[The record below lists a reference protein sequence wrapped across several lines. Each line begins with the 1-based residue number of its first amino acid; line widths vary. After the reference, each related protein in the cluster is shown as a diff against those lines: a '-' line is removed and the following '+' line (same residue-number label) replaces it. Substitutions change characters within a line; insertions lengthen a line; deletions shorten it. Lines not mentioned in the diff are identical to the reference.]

1 MDAFVLLRILDN
13 RPKLIVMLILCVLA
27 TFEFQRYVIY
37 PIESLL
43 NFEITQYAS
52 MVYLPAGVIFLSFYL
67 LRWWFLPVILIGRT
81 YVSLQFGPLD
91 LILEMVTFNLIVA
104 LLYPSWLYLLN
115 SANWD
120 VFGDVDKNQLT
131 ITGAMIFALLLSFS
145 TGILSAINQTVS
157 GVVPLDQALQYTLHF
172 IIGDTIG
179 TGVILFLFYQLL
191 KLNLKL
197 GKQENG

>member
-1 MDAFVLLRILDN
+1 VLLRILDN
-13 RPKLIVMLILCVLA
+13 RPKLIVMLIISVLA
-27 TFEFQRYVIY
+27 AFEIQRYVIY

-81 YVSLQFGPLD
+81 YISLQLGPAE
-91 LILEMVTFNLIVA
+91 LILDMMIFNLVVA
-104 LLYPSWLYLLN
+104 LLYPLWLYLLN
-115 SANWD
+115 NANWD

-172 IIGDTIG
+172 IIGDTMG

-191 KLNLKL
+191 KLNLKWR
-197 GKQENG
+197 KQKNG

>member
-1 MDAFVLLRILDN
+1 MLLRILDN
-13 RPKLIVMLILCVLA
+13 RPKLIVMLILSVLA

-81 YVSLQFGPLD
+81 YVSLQMGPFD
-91 LILEMVTFNLIVA
+91 LILEMVMFNVIVA
-104 LLYPSWLYLLN
+104 LLYPLWLYLLN

-145 TGILSAINQTVS
+145 TGILSGINQTLS

-172 IIGDTIG
+172 IVGDTIG
-179 TGVILFLFYQLL
+179 TGVILFLFYQVL
-191 KLNLKL
+191 KLNLKWRSQ
-197 GKQENG
+197 KQC

>member
-1 MDAFVLLRILDN
+1 MLLRILDN
-13 RPKLIVMLILCVLA
+13 RPKLIVMLIISVLA
-27 TFEFQRYVIY
+27 AFEVQRYVIY

-81 YVSLQFGPLD
+81 YISLQLGPAE
-91 LILEMVTFNLIVA
+91 LILDMIIFNLVVA
-104 LLYPSWLYLLN
+104 LLYPLWLYLLN
-115 SANWD
+115 NANWD

-191 KLNLKL
+191 KLNLKWR
-197 GKQENG
+197 KQKNG

>member
-1 MDAFVLLRILDN
+1 MLLKILDN
-13 RPKLIVMLILCVLA
+13 RPKLIVMLIISVLA
-27 TFEFQRYVIY
+27 AFEIQRYVIY

-43 NFEITQYAS
+43 NFEITRYAS
-52 MVYLPAGVIFLSFYL
+52 IVYLPAGVIFLSFYL

-81 YVSLQFGPLD
+81 YISLQLGPVD
-91 LILEMVTFNLIVA
+91 LILEMVIFNLIVA
-104 LLYPSWLYLLN
+104 LLYPLWLHLLN
-115 SANWD
+115 NANWD

-172 IIGDTIG
+172 IVGDTIG
-179 TGVILFLFYQLL
+179 AGVILLLFYQLL

-197 GKQENG
+197 RRKNN

>member
-1 MDAFVLLRILDN
+1 MLLRILDN
-13 RPKLIVMLILCVLA
+13 RPKLIVMLIISVLA
-27 TFEFQRYVIY
+27 AFEVQRYVIY

-81 YVSLQFGPLD
+81 YISLQLGPAE
-91 LILEMVTFNLIVA
+91 LILDMMIFNLVVA
-104 LLYPSWLYLLN
+104 LLFPLWLYLLN
-115 SANWD
+115 NANWD

-179 TGVILFLFYQLL
+179 AGVILFLFYQLL
-191 KLNLKL
+191 KLNLKWR
-197 GKQENG
+197 KQKNG

>member
-1 MDAFVLLRILDN
+1 VLLRILDN
-13 RPKLIVMLILCVLA
+13 RPKLIVMLIISVLA
-27 TFEFQRYVIY
+27 AFEIQRYVIY

-81 YVSLQFGPLD
+81 YISLQLGPAE
-91 LILEMVTFNLIVA
+91 LILDMMIFNLVVA
-104 LLYPSWLYLLN
+104 LLYPLWLYLLN
-115 SANWD
+115 NANWD

-191 KLNLKL
+191 KLNLKWR
-197 GKQENG
+197 KQKNG

>member
-1 MDAFVLLRILDN
+1 MLLRILDN
-13 RPKLIVMLILCVLA
+13 RPKLIVMLIISVLA
-27 TFEFQRYVIY
+27 AFEVQRYVIY

-81 YVSLQFGPLD
+81 YISLQLGPAE
-91 LILEMVTFNLIVA
+91 LILDMMIFNLAVA
-104 LLYPSWLYLLN
+104 LLYPLWLYLLN
-115 SANWD
+115 NANWD

-145 TGILSAINQTVS
+145 TGILSAINQTMS

-179 TGVILFLFYQLL
+179 TGVILFMFYQLL
-191 KLNLKL
+191 KLNLKWR
-197 GKQENG
+197 KQKNG

>member
-1 MDAFVLLRILDN
+1 MLLRILDN
-13 RPKLIVMLILCVLA
+13 RPKLIVMLIISVLA

-81 YVSLQFGPLD
+81 YISLQLGPAE
-91 LILEMVTFNLIVA
+91 LILDMMIFNLVVA
-104 LLYPSWLYLLN
+104 LLYPLWLYLLN
-115 SANWD
+115 NANWD

-157 GVVPLDQALQYTLHF
+157 GVVPMDQALQYTLHF

-191 KLNLKL
+191 KLNLKWR
-197 GKQENG
+197 KQKNG

>member
-1 MDAFVLLRILDN
+1 VLLRILDN
-13 RPKLIVMLILCVLA
+13 RPKLIVMLIISVLA
-27 TFEFQRYVIY
+27 AFEIQRYVIY

-81 YVSLQFGPLD
+81 YISLQLGPAE
-91 LILEMVTFNLIVA
+91 LILDMMIFNLVVA
-104 LLYPSWLYLLN
+104 LLYPLWLYLLN
-115 SANWD
+115 NANWD

-191 KLNLKL
+191 KLHLKWR
-197 GKQENG
+197 KQKNG

>member
-1 MDAFVLLRILDN
+1 MLLRILDN
-13 RPKLIVMLILCVLA
+13 HPKLIVMLIISVLA
-27 TFEFQRYVIY
+27 AFEVQRYVIY

-81 YVSLQFGPLD
+81 YISLQLGPAE
-91 LILEMVTFNLIVA
+91 LILDMMIFNLVVA
-104 LLYPSWLYLLN
+104 LLYPLWLYLLN
-115 SANWD
+115 NANWD

-191 KLNLKL
+191 KLNLKWR
-197 GKQENG
+197 KQKNG

>member
-1 MDAFVLLRILDN
+1 MLLRILDN
-13 RPKLIVMLILCVLA
+13 RPKLIVMLIISVLA
-27 TFEFQRYVIY
+27 AFEVQRYVIY

-81 YVSLQFGPLD
+81 YISLQLGPAE
-91 LILEMVTFNLIVA
+91 LILDMMIFNLVVA
-104 LLYPSWLYLLN
+104 LLYPFWLYLLN
-115 SANWD
+115 NANWD

-157 GVVPLDQALQYTLHF
+157 GVVPLNQALQYTLHF
-172 IIGDTIG
+172 IVGDTIG

-191 KLNLKL
+191 KLNLKWR
-197 GKQENG
+197 KQKNG

>member
-1 MDAFVLLRILDN
+1 MLLRILDN
-13 RPKLIVMLILCVLA
+13 RPKLIVMLIIGVLA
-27 TFEFQRYVIY
+27 AFEVQRYVIY

-81 YVSLQFGPLD
+81 YISLQLGPAD
-91 LILEMVTFNLIVA
+91 LILEMVMFNLIVA
-104 LLYPSWLYLLN
+104 LLYPLWLYLLN
-115 SANWD
+115 NANWD

-145 TGILSAINQTVS
+145 TGILSAINHTVS

-172 IIGDTIG
+172 IVGDTIG
-179 TGVILFLFYQLL
+179 AGVILFLFYQLL
-191 KLNLKL
+191 KLNLKF
-197 GKQENG
+197 KRQKNT

>member
-1 MDAFVLLRILDN
+1 MLLRILDN
-13 RPKLIVMLILCVLA
+13 RPKLIVMLIISVLA
-27 TFEFQRYVIY
+27 AFEVQRYVIY

-81 YVSLQFGPLD
+81 YISLQLGPAE
-91 LILEMVTFNLIVA
+91 LILDMMIFNLVVA
-104 LLYPSWLYLLN
+104 LLYPLWLYLLN
-115 SANWD
+115 NANWD

-179 TGVILFLFYQLL
+179 TGVILFMFYQLL
-191 KLNLKL
+191 KLNLKWR
-197 GKQENG
+197 KQKNG

>member
-1 MDAFVLLRILDN
+1 MLLRILDN
-13 RPKLIVMLILCVLA
+13 RPKLIVMLMISVLA
-27 TFEFQRYVIY
+27 AFEVQRYVIY

-52 MVYLPAGVIFLSFYL
+52 IVYLPAGVIFLSFYL

-81 YVSLQFGPLD
+81 YISLQLGPVE
-91 LILEMVTFNLIVA
+91 LILEMIIFNLVVA
-104 LLYPSWLYLLN
+104 LLYPLWLHLLN
-115 SANWD
+115 AANWD

-145 TGILSAINQTVS
+145 TGILSAINQTAS
-157 GVVPLDQALQYTLHF
+157 GVVAMDQALQYTLHF

-191 KLNLKL
+191 KLNLKWR
-197 GKQENG
+197 KQENG

>member
-1 MDAFVLLRILDN
+1 MLLRILNN
-13 RPKLIVMLILCVLA
+13 RPKLIVMLIISVLA
-27 TFEFQRYVIY
+27 AFEVQRHVIY
-37 PIESLL
+37 PVESLL

-81 YVSLQFGPLD
+81 YISLQLGPVD
-91 LILEMVTFNLIVA
+91 LILEMVMFNLIVA
-104 LLYPSWLYLLN
+104 LLYPLWLYLLN
-115 SANWD
+115 NANWD

-145 TGILSAINQTVS
+145 TGILSAINKTIS

-172 IIGDTIG
+172 IVGDTIG
-179 TGVILFLFYQLL
+179 TGIILFLFYQLL
-191 KLNLKL
+191 KLNLK
-197 GKQENG
+197 

>member
-1 MDAFVLLRILDN
+1 MLFRILDN
-13 RPKLIVMLILCVLA
+13 RPKLIVMLIISILVV
-27 TFEFQRYVIY
+27 FEVQRYVIY

-81 YVSLQFGPLD
+81 YISLRLGPVE
-91 LILEMVTFNLIVA
+91 LILEMIIFNLVVA
-104 LLYPSWLYLLN
+104 LLFPLWLYLLN
-115 SANWD
+115 NANWD

-131 ITGAMIFALLLSFS
+131 ITGAMIFALLISFS
-145 TGILSAINQTVS
+145 TGILSAINQTAS

-179 TGVILFLFYQLL
+179 TGVILLLFYQLL
-191 KLNLKL
+191 KLNLKWRRH
-197 GKQENG
+197 KNG

>member
-1 MDAFVLLRILDN
+1 MLLRILDN
-13 RPKLIVMLILCVLA
+13 RPKLIVMLIIGVLA
-27 TFEFQRYVIY
+27 AFEIQRYVIY

-67 LRWWFLPVILIGRT
+67 LRWWFLPVILVGRT
-81 YVSLQFGPLD
+81 YISLQLGPAE
-91 LILEMVTFNLIVA
+91 LILDIMIFNLVVA
-104 LLYPSWLYLLN
+104 LLYPLWLYLLN
-115 SANWD
+115 NANWY

-191 KLNLKL
+191 KLNLKWR
-197 GKQENG
+197 KQKNG

>member
-1 MDAFVLLRILDN
+1 MLLRILDN
-13 RPKLIVMLILCVLA
+13 RPKLIVMLIIGVLA
-27 TFEFQRYVIY
+27 AFEIQRYVIY

-81 YVSLQFGPLD
+81 YISLQLGPAE
-91 LILEMVTFNLIVA
+91 LILDIMIFNLVVA
-104 LLYPSWLYLLN
+104 LLYPLWLYLLN
-115 SANWD
+115 NANWD

-191 KLNLKL
+191 KLNLKWR
-197 GKQENG
+197 KQKNG

>member
-1 MDAFVLLRILDN
+1 MLLRILDN
-13 RPKLIVMLILCVLA
+13 RPKLIVMLTISVLA
-27 TFEFQRYVIY
+27 AFEVQRYVIY

-81 YVSLQFGPLD
+81 YISLQLGPAE
-91 LILEMVTFNLIVA
+91 LILDMMIFNLVVA
-104 LLYPSWLYLLN
+104 LLYPLWLYLLN
-115 SANWD
+115 NANWD

-191 KLNLKL
+191 KLNLKWR
-197 GKQENG
+197 KQKNG

>member
-1 MDAFVLLRILDN
+1 MLLRILDN
-13 RPKLIVMLILCVLA
+13 RPKLIVMLIISILVV
-27 TFEFQRYVIY
+27 FEVQRYVIY

-81 YVSLQFGPLD
+81 YISLQLGPVE
-91 LILEMVTFNLIVA
+91 LILEMIIFNLVVA
-104 LLYPSWLYLLN
+104 LLFPLWLYLLN
-115 SANWD
+115 NANWD
-120 VFGDVDKNQLT
+120 VFGDFDKNQLT
-131 ITGAMIFALLLSFS
+131 ITGAMIFALLISFS
-145 TGILSAINQTVS
+145 TGILSAINQTAS
-157 GVVPLDQALQYTLHF
+157 GVVAMDQALQYTLHF

-191 KLNLKL
+191 KLNLKWRRH
-197 GKQENG
+197 KNG

>member
-1 MDAFVLLRILDN
+1 MLLRILDN
-13 RPKLIVMLILCVLA
+13 RPKLIVMLIISVLA
-27 TFEFQRYVIY
+27 AFEVQRYVIY

-81 YVSLQFGPLD
+81 YISLQLGPAE
-91 LILEMVTFNLIVA
+91 LILDMMIFNLAVA
-104 LLYPSWLYLLN
+104 LLYPLWLYLLN
-115 SANWD
+115 NANWD

-191 KLNLKL
+191 KLNLKWR
-197 GKQENG
+197 KQKNG

>member
-1 MDAFVLLRILDN
+1 MLLRILDN
-13 RPKLIVMLILCVLA
+13 RPKLIVMLIISVLA
-27 TFEFQRYVIY
+27 AFEIQRYVIY

-81 YVSLQFGPLD
+81 YISLQLGPAE
-91 LILEMVTFNLIVA
+91 LILDIMIFNLVVA
-104 LLYPSWLYLLN
+104 LLYPLWLYLLN
-115 SANWD
+115 NANWD

-145 TGILSAINQTVS
+145 TGIISAINQTVS

-191 KLNLKL
+191 KLNLKWR
-197 GKQENG
+197 KQKNG

>member
-1 MDAFVLLRILDN
+1 MLLRILDN
-13 RPKLIVMLILCVLA
+13 RPKLIVMLIISVLA
-27 TFEFQRYVIY
+27 AFEIQRYVIY

-81 YVSLQFGPLD
+81 YISLQLGHAE
-91 LILEMVTFNLIVA
+91 LILDIMIFNLVVA
-104 LLYPSWLYLLN
+104 LLYPLWLYLLN
-115 SANWD
+115 NANWD

-191 KLNLKL
+191 KLNLKWR
-197 GKQENG
+197 KQKNG

>member
-1 MDAFVLLRILDN
+1 MLLRILDN
-13 RPKLIVMLILCVLA
+13 RPKLIVMLIISVLA
-27 TFEFQRYVIY
+27 AFEIQRYVIY

-52 MVYLPAGVIFLSFYL
+52 MVYLPAGIVFLSFYL

-81 YVSLQFGPLD
+81 YISLQLGPAE
-91 LILEMVTFNLIVA
+91 LILDIMIFNLVVA
-104 LLYPSWLYLLN
+104 LLYPLWLYLLN
-115 SANWD
+115 NANWD

-191 KLNLKL
+191 KLNLKWR
-197 GKQENG
+197 KQKNG

>member
-1 MDAFVLLRILDN
+1 
-13 RPKLIVMLILCVLA
+13 MLTIGVLA
-27 TFEFQRYVIY
+27 AFEVQRSVIY

-81 YVSLQFGPLD
+81 YISLQLGPMD
-91 LILEMVTFNLIVA
+91 LILEMVMFNLIVA
-104 LLYPSWLYLLN
+104 LLYPLWLYLLN
-115 SANWD
+115 NANWD

-145 TGILSAINQTVS
+145 TGILSAINHTVS

-172 IIGDTIG
+172 IVGDTIG
-179 TGVILFLFYQLL
+179 AGVILFLFYQLL
-191 KLNLKL
+191 KLNLRFKRQ
-197 GKQENG
+197 KNT

>member
-1 MDAFVLLRILDN
+1 MLLRILDN
-13 RPKLIVMLILCVLA
+13 RPKLIVMLIISVLA
-27 TFEFQRYVIY
+27 AFEVQRYVIY

-81 YVSLQFGPLD
+81 YISLQLGPAE
-91 LILEMVTFNLIVA
+91 LILNMMIFNLVVA
-104 LLYPSWLYLLN
+104 LLYPLWLYLLN
-115 SANWD
+115 NANWD

-191 KLNLKL
+191 KLNLKWR
-197 GKQENG
+197 KQKNG

>member
-1 MDAFVLLRILDN
+1 MLLRILDN
-13 RPKLIVMLILCVLA
+13 RPKLIVMLMISVLVA
-27 TFEFQRYVIY
+27 FEVQRYVIY

-81 YVSLQFGPLD
+81 YISLQLGPVE
-91 LILEMVTFNLIVA
+91 LILEMIIFNLVVA
-104 LLYPSWLYLLN
+104 LLYPLWLYLLN
-115 SANWD
+115 NANWD

-145 TGILSAINQTVS
+145 TGILSAINQTAS
-157 GVVPLDQALQYTLHF
+157 GVVAMDQALQYTLHF

-191 KLNLKL
+191 KLNLKCRRL
-197 GKQENG
+197 KNG

>member
-1 MDAFVLLRILDN
+1 MLLRILDH
-13 RPKLIVMLILCVLA
+13 RPKLIVMLIISVLA
-27 TFEFQRYVIY
+27 AFEVQRYVIY

-81 YVSLQFGPLD
+81 YISLQLGPVD
-91 LILEMVTFNLIVA
+91 LILEMVMFNLIVA
-104 LLYPSWLYLLN
+104 LLYPLWLYLLN
-115 SANWD
+115 NANWD

-145 TGILSAINQTVS
+145 TGILSAINHTVS
-157 GVVPLDQALQYTLHF
+157 GVVPLDQALQYTVHF
-172 IIGDTIG
+172 IVGDTIG
-179 TGVILFLFYQLL
+179 AGVILFLFYQLL
-191 KLNLKL
+191 KLNLKF
-197 GKQENG
+197 KKPKNT

>member
-1 MDAFVLLRILDN
+1 MLLRILDN
-13 RPKLIVMLILCVLA
+13 RPKLIVMLIISVLA
-27 TFEFQRYVIY
+27 AFEVQRYVIY

-81 YVSLQFGPLD
+81 YISLQLGPAE
-91 LILEMVTFNLIVA
+91 LILDMMIFNLVVA
-104 LLYPSWLYLLN
+104 LLYPFWLYLLN
-115 SANWD
+115 NANWD

-172 IIGDTIG
+172 IVGDTIG

-191 KLNLKL
+191 KLNLKWR
-197 GKQENG
+197 KQKNG

>member
-1 MDAFVLLRILDN
+1 MLLRILDN
-13 RPKLIVMLILCVLA
+13 HPKLIVMLIISVLVA
-27 TFEFQRYVIY
+27 FEVQRYVIY

-43 NFEITQYAS
+43 NFEITQHAS

-81 YVSLQFGPLD
+81 YISLQLGPVE
-91 LILEMVTFNLIVA
+91 LILEMIIFNLVVA
-104 LLYPSWLYLLN
+104 LLYPLWLYLLN
-115 SANWD
+115 NANWD

-145 TGILSAINQTVS
+145 TGILSAISQTAS
-157 GVVPLDQALQYTLHF
+157 GVVAMDQVLQYTLHF

-191 KLNLKL
+191 KLNLKWRRH
-197 GKQENG
+197 KNG

>member
-1 MDAFVLLRILDN
+1 MLLRILDN
-13 RPKLIVMLILCVLA
+13 RPKLIVMLIISILVV
-27 TFEFQRYVIY
+27 FEVQRYVIY

-52 MVYLPAGVIFLSFYL
+52 IVYLPAGVIFLSFYL

-81 YVSLQFGPLD
+81 YISLQLGPVE
-91 LILEMVTFNLIVA
+91 LILEMIIFNLVVA
-104 LLYPSWLYLLN
+104 LLYPLWLYLLN
-115 SANWD
+115 NANWD
-120 VFGDVDKNQLT
+120 VFGDVDKSQLT
-131 ITGAMIFALLLSFS
+131 ISGAMIFALLLSFS

-191 KLNLKL
+191 RLNLKWRRY
-197 GKQENG
+197 KNG

>member
-1 MDAFVLLRILDN
+1 MLLRILDN
-13 RPKLIVMLILCVLA
+13 RPKLIVMLIISVLA

-81 YVSLQFGPLD
+81 YISLQLGPAE
-91 LILEMVTFNLIVA
+91 LILDMMIFNLVVA
-104 LLYPSWLYLLN
+104 LLYPLWLYLIN
-115 SANWD
+115 NANWD

-191 KLNLKL
+191 KLNLKWR
-197 GKQENG
+197 KQKNG

>member
-1 MDAFVLLRILDN
+1 MLLRILDN
-13 RPKLIVMLILCVLA
+13 RPKLIVVLVISVSVA
-27 TFEFQRYVIY
+27 FEVQRYVIY

-81 YVSLQFGPLD
+81 YISLQLGPVE
-91 LILEMVTFNLIVA
+91 LILEMIIFNLVIGF
-104 LLYPSWLYLLN
+104 LYPLWLYLLN
-115 SANWD
+115 NANWD

-157 GVVPLDQALQYTLHF
+157 GVVALDQALQYTLHF

-191 KLNLKL
+191 KLNLKWRRH
-197 GKQENG
+197 KNG

>member
-1 MDAFVLLRILDN
+1 VLLRILDN
-13 RPKLIVMLILCVLA
+13 RPKLIVMLIISVLA
-27 TFEFQRYVIY
+27 AFEVQRYVIY

-81 YVSLQFGPLD
+81 YISLQLGPAE
-91 LILEMVTFNLIVA
+91 LILDMMIFNLAVA
-104 LLYPSWLYLLN
+104 LLYPLWLYLLN
-115 SANWD
+115 NANWD

-191 KLNLKL
+191 KLNLKWR
-197 GKQENG
+197 KQKNG

>member
-1 MDAFVLLRILDN
+1 MLLRILDN
-13 RPKLIVMLILCVLA
+13 RPKLIVMLIISILVV
-27 TFEFQRYVIY
+27 FEIQRYVIY

-52 MVYLPAGVIFLSFYL
+52 IVYLPAGVIFLSFYL

-81 YVSLQFGPLD
+81 YISLQLGPVE
-91 LILEMVTFNLIVA
+91 LILEMIIFNLVVA
-104 LLYPSWLYLLN
+104 LLYPLWLYLLN
-115 SANWD
+115 NANWD
-120 VFGDVDKNQLT
+120 VFGDVDKSQLT
-131 ITGAMIFALLLSFS
+131 ISGAMIFALLLSFS
-145 TGILSAINQTVS
+145 TGILSTINQTVS

-191 KLNLKL
+191 RLNLKWRRY
-197 GKQENG
+197 KNG

>member
-1 MDAFVLLRILDN
+1 MLLRILDN
-13 RPKLIVMLILCVLA
+13 RPKLIVMLIISVLA
-27 TFEFQRYVIY
+27 AFEIQRYVIY

-67 LRWWFLPVILIGRT
+67 LRWWFLPVILVGRT
-81 YVSLQFGPLD
+81 YISLQLGPAE
-91 LILEMVTFNLIVA
+91 LILDIMIFNLVVA
-104 LLYPSWLYLLN
+104 LLYPLWLYLLN
-115 SANWD
+115 NANWD

-191 KLNLKL
+191 KLNLKWR
-197 GKQENG
+197 KQKNG